1 MTEKKIKVTCDG
13 TDYVDYK
20 ILVPLQGDLKIISDD
35 NLQKLKNSIIKY
47 GFTAPAFIWK
57 SGKKLYSIDCH
68 QRVKALNSLFADGYE
83 IPDIPI
89 VYIKAKD
96 KKEAKEKLLQIT
108 STYGEFTQD
117 GFADFILDA
126 GLDISDLE
134 IRLSEGE
141 FKLSTESGNVDFSE
155 WESDMKNME
164 GMEDVNILV
173 TVPLKYKEKVET
185 WLANGNV
192 KSAPGLGKGALELCG
207 LL

>member
-96 KKEAKEKLLQIT
+96 KKEAKEKLLHIT
-108 STYGEFTQD
+108 SSYGEFTQD
-117 GFADFILDA
+117 GFAAFILDA

-134 IRLSEGE
+134 IRLANDEM
-141 FKLSTESGNVDFSE
+141 F
-155 WESDMKNME
+155 
-164 GMEDVNILV
+164 VNIDLEKIK
-173 TVPLKYKEKVET
+173 PPKKELLIPYEKIHILLSFHPDKYIEIKEYVEKIT
-185 WLANGNV
+185 SIDGIEYEQQAN
-192 KSAPGLGKGALELCG
+192 
-207 LL
+207 

>member
-68 QRVKALNSLFADGYE
+68 QRIKALDSLFSDGYE

-96 KKEAKEKLLQIT
+96 KKEAKEKLLHIT
-108 STYGEFTQD
+108 SSYGEFTTT
-117 GFADFILDA
+117 GLADFMHGAEIN
-126 GLDISDLE
+126 ISDLE
-134 IRLSEGE
+134 IRLPSGE
-141 FKLSTESGNVDFSE
+141 IPLMFEDFNYDNFFTEEIDQ
-155 WESDMKNME
+155 
-164 GMEDVNILV
+164 
-173 TVPLKYKEKVET
+173 KEKK
-185 WLANGNV
+185 V
-192 KSAPGLGKGALELCG
+192 KTVVCPKCG
-207 LL
+207 EEIEI

>member
-68 QRVKALNSLFADGYE
+68 QRIKALDSLFSDGYE

-96 KKEAKEKLLQIT
+96 KKEAKEKLLHIT
-108 STYGEFTQD
+108 SSYGEFTTT
-117 GFADFILDA
+117 GLADFILDA

-141 FKLSTESGNVDFSE
+141 FKLNLADETEEINEINYDSKLEIVVELNSENEMESLYNEMIDRGYKCTIST
-155 WESDMKNME
+155 
-164 GMEDVNILV
+164 L
-173 TVPLKYKEKVET
+173 
-185 WLANGNV
+185 
-192 KSAPGLGKGALELCG
+192 
-207 LL
+207 